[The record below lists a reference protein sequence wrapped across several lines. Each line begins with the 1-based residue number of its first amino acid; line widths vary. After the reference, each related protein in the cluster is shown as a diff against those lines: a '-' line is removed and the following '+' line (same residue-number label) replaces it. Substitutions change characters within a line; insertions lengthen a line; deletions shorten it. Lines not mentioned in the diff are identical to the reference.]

1 MKSQLRLVVEMS
13 SKQAAVKNIF
23 GLIPIEGKFPKD
35 SAYRVL
41 VLVEERDFAGA
52 LKSLCTIV
60 GGQSTEEFAMMTR
73 RRNKGSK
80 VEESAVGTSAASGRA
95 SI

>member
-35 SAYRVL
+35 SAYR